1 MQIQDLSVS
10 KEIDM
15 TAVRGGTNTN
25 GGNINAAIG
34 GFLGSPAVVVAPV
47 IQVDPFG
54 LGSNLNAGNL
64 NAAIGG
70 SLGSPAV
77 VAAPVFQI

>member
-15 TAVRGGTNTN
+15 TAVQGGSNTN
-25 GGNINAAIG
+25 GGNVNAAIG

-54 LGSNLNAGNL
+54 FGSNYNL
-64 NAAIGG
+64 ANTNAAIGG
-70 SLGSPAV
+70 SIGSPAV
-77 VAAPVFQI
+77 AVAPVIQI